1 MKRGA
6 VNASHL
12 SLEETIEELLP
23 LAKQLSSKGTDEELI
38 KLVLKIT
45 IRKVLE
51 YINWEELPSGLYEI
65 VCEMAVKQLF
75 TYETGISNS
84 TDNIS
89 SIKRGD
95 YQVTYS
101 SNQFQKSLGLNLLT
115 EYRTFLNKYKR
126 LQTI

>member
-1 MKRGA
+1 MMKRGIE
-6 VNASHL
+6 VSPL

-23 LAKQLSSKGTDEELI
+23 LVKQLAKDTDEELL
-38 KLVLKIT
+38 KLVLKLT

-51 YINWEELPSGLYEI
+51 YIGWEELPSGLFEI
-65 VCEMAVKQLF
+65 VCEMAVKQLAS
-75 TYETGISNS
+75 YETGISNS
-84 TDNIS
+84 ADNVS

-126 LQTI
+126 LKTI

>member
-1 MKRGA
+1 MMKSGIE
-6 VNASHL
+6 VSPL

-23 LAKQLSSKGTDEELI
+23 LVKQLAKDTDEELL
-38 KLVLKIT
+38 KLVLKLT

-51 YINWEELPSGLYEI
+51 YIGWEELPSGLFEI
-65 VCEMAVKQLF
+65 VCEMAVKQLAS
-75 TYETGISNS
+75 YETGISNS
-84 TDNIS
+84 AENVS

-126 LQTI
+126 LKTI